1 MLGLGNPKWHHSS
14 HWPRADDSRKK
25 TTPNFSAMCGFTSTW
40 TPCGLCCCL
49 ALFPEESQGF
59 LLELRP
65 GRAGLV
71 PGVKVLAC
79 VPTAHAASW
88 HHCQQPGTATARCRR
103 ELCVAVPAQPLLC
116 ATREPGRDLLVG
128 WGRVGLAMEGPLEGM
143 VATNTSSGTRVLCV
157 WALQVFPGEEQP
169 SPGCSSGAAPLCSPE
184 SVCCCAC
191 ADKMLGVT

>member
-14 HWPRADDSRKK
+14 HRPRAEDSRKK
-25 TTPNFSAMCGFTSTW
+25 TTPNISAMCGFTSTW

-49 ALFPEESQGF
+49 VLFPEESQGF

-79 VPTAHAASW
+79 APAAHAASW
-88 HHCQQPGTATARCRR
+88 HHCQQPGTATARCCR

-128 WGRVGLAMEGPLEGM
+128 WGGPGHGGTLGRDGGYQHQFRNQG
-143 VATNTSSGTRVLCV
+143 ALHLGSSGFSRGGTTFSRVHWWSSSSV
-157 WALQVFPGEEQP
+157 QP
-169 SPGCSSGAAPLCSPE
+169 
-184 SVCCCAC
+184 
-191 ADKMLGVT
+191 